1 MDCYDPLGWSST
13 PASIA
18 TNDQIHILPNNTVY
32 PQGLWKQPMSNLATQ
47 ITNLLP
53 KPVPSIHW
61 TTVLESA
68 SDLTAKRLIQI
79 RCQAPA
85 KRLIQ
90 ITAKRL
96 IQIRCQ
102 APLATRIAKTFAGG
116 LRQMS
121 TGRRGNPK
129 QNNPNI
135 FHSPPNSQ
143 CCVASRST
151 WE

>member
-1 MDCYDPLGWSST
+1 MQDVEKWRACAAPHRLDCYDPLGWSST

-18 TNDQIHILPNNTVY
+18 TNDQIHKIPNNTVY
-32 PQGLWKQPMSNLATQ
+32 PQGFWKQPMSNLATQ

-68 SDLTAKRLIQI
+68 SDLTAKRLIQ
-79 RCQAPA
+79 
-85 KRLIQ
+85 L
-90 ITAKRL
+90 
-96 IQIRCQ
+96 RCQ